1 LGSSR
6 APALSQPML
15 SVPLP
20 PLSVCESTGFGR
32 AVFVFGV
39 RMEAIASNSTL
50 GQPNLNV
57 S

>member
-20 PLSVCESTGFGR
+20 PLSVPESTDFGR
-32 AVFVFGV
+32 AVFFFGM
-39 RMEAIASNSTL
+39 RMEAMTSSSNIR
-50 GQPNLNV
+50 QPNLNV